1 MNRIRRIGITF
12 LLVIS
17 LSVIIHFTSDKTAK
31 EPAAI
36 KTIEVAPPVDGPELR
51 AVTPDAGQIKKILTV
66 YCFSDNQNDPNASF
80 VREAIERN
88 FAAEL
93 KSGVVVIKV
102 IAADSAEEQRLMQE
116 FKPVPPATIL
126 AVSINGQTADWKK
139 ISSPA
144 TEKSE
149 DGGAYLL
156 KAIRELLEKSK

>member
-1 MNRIRRIGITF
+1 
-12 LLVIS
+12 
-17 LSVIIHFTSDKTAK
+17 
-31 EPAAI
+31 
-36 KTIEVAPPVDGPELR
+36 
-51 AVTPDAGQIKKILTV
+51 
-66 YCFSDNQNDPNASF
+66 
-80 VREAIERN
+80 
-88 FAAEL
+88 
-93 KSGVVVIKV
+93 V
-102 IAADSAEEQRLMQE
+102 IAADSAEKQRLMQE